1 MSEFRMVR
9 AVKIGSEV
17 YERLPDG
24 RLKPLEDRSDDAAL
38 DATSEEEI
46 NRQAEEDGT
55 LLSDEE
61 WAKVKFIDPF
71 KKPITIRLDGDVLE
85 WFKAQ
90 GGRGYQT
97 RINAVLR
104 QYMNVHNKAS

>member
-1 MSEFRMVR
+1 MSELRMVR
-9 AVKIGSEV
+9 AVKIGSEI
-17 YERLPDG
+17 YEQLPDG
-24 RLKPLEDRSDDAAL
+24 RLLPIESQTDDAAL

>member
-1 MSEFRMVR
+1 MSNLVFT
-9 AVKIGSEV
+9 EV
-17 YERLPDG
+17 VELDGIYYERLPDG
-24 RLKPLEDRSDDAAL
+24 RLKPLEDRTDDAAL

-104 QYMNVHNKAS
+104 QYMNVHSKAS